1 MTAAGA
7 LAERAS
13 AVYRGK
19 DPRPMDDPKFWL
31 SAVARGGSL
40 GPLGDF
46 LYASENRFGNSL
58 IPALAGPVGGELESA
73 FKLTAGNLSELVR
86 EGEAQ
91 NVGAEL
97 VDFASGLLP
106 GNSLWYTR
114 TAFDRLLKDELTAWI
129 DGGAAERRF
138 RRIEQNARRE
148 FDQRFW
154 WRPGQPLP
162 SRAPAAERAGG
173 SGSKNIRLE

>member
-91 NVGAEL
+91 KVGTALVNFAE
-97 VDFASGLLP
+97 GLLP
-106 GNSLWYTR
+106 GNSSEESRCGKGCGR
-114 TAFDRLLKDELTAWI
+114 TLR
-129 DGGAAERRF
+129 
-138 RRIEQNARRE
+138 
-148 FDQRFW
+148 
-154 WRPGQPLP
+154 
-162 SRAPAAERAGG
+162 SRW
-173 SGSKNIRLE
+173 